1 MFTPYACQF
10 SGQQNHARGLMQE
23 KMLGTILTSEKVAL
37 QLTLTLQLLQL
48 LSGLLGFGAIRIFL
62 LHLLQKKAGV
72 AHIF

>member
-1 MFTPYACQF
+1 
-10 SGQQNHARGLMQE
+10 MQE